1 MNEKLTMKQ
10 LADFLAERHEMKAED
25 ATAFVEMFF
34 KVMEDALETDKYVK
48 VKGLG
53 TFKLIGSENREGNV
67 RITFTPDTSM
77 REGINKPFAHF
88 ESVVLGED
96 THFDD
101 MKEEE
106 GFTDLNEVEE
116 DLEPETETET
126 ASAMN
131 SLEESDTALSG
142 AENGENGDGES
153 QLDNSVEKI
162 TDKKTLK
169 FEENEKID
177 NPAMVVEPSESKPS
191 FGKSFPWCMLSSILL
206 IGVFIG
212 GMMVWSFL
220 ANKRYVTESIL
231 DSLMYRHV
239 QEAFV
244 LPPPPMADSM
254 SSKQTLL
261 PVGDTLH
268 PQDSIVS
275 TVRKSS
281 TKETAAPAKKERQS
295 LSDTLEYQITG
306 TQTTHSIQSG
316 ENLARVAQKY
326 YGNRRLWPYLVKHN
340 KKIIKNADNIPVGMV
355 IEIPE
360 LTPKK

>member
-53 TFKLIGSENREGNV
+53 AFKLIGSENREGNV

-116 DLEPETETET
+116 DLEPETETV
-126 ASAMN
+126 SAMN
-131 SLEESDTALSG
+131 SLEEPGTALSE

-153 QLDNSVEKI
+153 QLDNSVENI

-177 NPAMVVEPSESKPS
+177 NPAMVVESSESKPS
-191 FGKSFPWCMLSSILL
+191 FGKSFPWCMLFSILL

-239 QEAFV
+239 QEAIV
-244 LPPPPMADSM
+244 LSPLPMVDSM
-254 SSKQTLL
+254 SSKKTLL
-261 PVGDTLH
+261 PVDGTLH

-275 TVRKSS
+275 TVQKSL
-281 TKETAAPAKKERQS
+281 TKKTAAPAKKERQS

-306 TQTTHSIQSG
+306 TQSTHSIQSG